1 MSSELQEHGEHNV
14 VSLHGEIDLERA
26 PGVRRLLLSSVDR
39 GKDMLVDLSEVSYI
53 DSSGIANLIEALQS
67 AKTKDLRFALV
78 SVSDQAKRVL
88 KLARLDT
95 VFVMYDDLDTALRR
109 S

>member
-1 MSSELQEHGEHNV
+1 MTGELQEHGGRNV
-14 VSLHGEIDLERA
+14 IALQGEVDLERA
-26 PGVRRLLLSSVDR
+26 PGVRRLLLGCVDQGR
-39 GKDMLVDLSEVSYI
+39 DMLVDLSAVSYI

-67 AKTKDLRFALV
+67 AKTNGLRFALV
-78 SVSDQAKRVL
+78 SVSEQAKRVL

-95 VFVMYDDLDTALRR
+95 VFVIYDDLDSALQR

>member
-1 MSSELQEHGEHNV
+1 MSSELHEHDSHNV
-14 VSLHGEIDLERA
+14 VALHGEIDLERA
-26 PGVRRLLLSSVDR
+26 PGVRRLLLGCVER
-39 GKDMLVDLSEVSYI
+39 GKDMLVDLSAVSYI

-78 SVSDQAKRVL
+78 SVSEQAKRVL

-95 VFVMYDDLDTALRR
+95 VFVMYDDLDSAMHR

>member
-1 MSSELQEHGEHNV
+1 MKNEVQERDGSNV
-14 VSLHGEIDLERA
+14 VSLQGEIDLERA
-26 PGVRRLLLSSVDR
+26 PGVRRLLLGCVEQQ
-39 GKDMLVDLSEVSYI
+39 KDTLVDLSAVSYI

-67 AKTKDLRFALV
+67 AKKNGRRFALV

-95 VFVMYDDLDTALRR
+95 VFVIYDDLASALQRA
-109 S
+109 